1 MKPNPDAI
9 AWYVQEAQRLLE
21 EQQRRAESLKTRSGQ
36 IAGFGAAVLALIG
49 GNVGTILGAVEGS
62 ARSVVGLAL
71 FAALVSLAVSV
82 SFAVWAA
89 SKPTPFT
96 ILASD
101 EIATYASDRF
111 LTEPDLWRVHLR
123 SLHTLEKATREAQGD
138 GNAGAEAIL
147 ISLYAFLLGLALSL
161 VPVGALALAMI

>member
-21 EQQRRAESLKTRSGQ
+21 EQQRRAESLRARGGQ

-49 GNVGTILGAVEGS
+49 GNVTTVLGTGAGWTQLVAGFS
-62 ARSVVGLAL
+62 LLA
-71 FAALVSLAVSV
+71 AVVSLAVSV
-82 SFAVWAA
+82 SLAVWAA
-89 SKPTPFT
+89 SKPTSFT

-101 EIATYASDRF
+101 EIASYASDRF
-111 LTEPDLWRVHLR
+111 LAEPDLWRVHLR
-123 SLHTLEKATREAQGD
+123 SLHALGKATREAQSD

-147 ISLYAFLLGLALSL
+147 ISLYAFLLGLALLMVSI
-161 VPVGALALAMI
+161 GALALALI